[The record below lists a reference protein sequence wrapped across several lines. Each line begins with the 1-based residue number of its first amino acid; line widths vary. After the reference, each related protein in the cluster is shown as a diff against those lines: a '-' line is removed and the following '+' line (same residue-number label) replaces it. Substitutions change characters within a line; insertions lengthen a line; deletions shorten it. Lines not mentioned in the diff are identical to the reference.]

1 MTTAAAADD
10 HSKHDTTAE
19 VQEVYLLI
27 LLPSLVS
34 KITITEWKAHD
45 FFRIRVSLLCS
56 LHTCSFTQSRVTVKM
71 KENV

>member
-45 FFRIRVSLLCS
+45 LIFIHITLYEPGCIVSL
-56 LHTCSFTQSRVTVKM
+56 RVMTVNK
-71 KENV
+71 K